1 MSEESKETKNENEA
15 KEKETEQIKSDAK
28 TTFNNAKESIRNVNF
43 KEDAK
48 ITSGYV
54 SGMIV
59 FLWLIVILLTSI
71 FGVHWTKKVI
81 GYNFL
86 EMVRDLL
93 APVIGIVVYAY
104 IIYFMQKSSK
114 RNLTT
119 NITVVTTSIIP
130 MILVEILSVLKLFS
144 YDFNKIIYPLSI
156 FATTISIV
164 LIYFSTK
171 DLMDEDD
178 DNTFIKKFCS
188 IQFIYF
194 VVYFINLIIVYNQ
207 E

>member
-1 MSEESKETKNENEA
+1 MSEESKETKKENEA
-15 KEKETEQIKSDAK
+15 KEKATEQIKSDAK

-54 SGMIV
+54 SGMIKNPLETLKKIAADRKNSNFKNALILV

-104 IIYFMQKSSK
+104 MRFY
-114 RNLTT
+114 L
-119 NITVVTTSIIP
+119 
-130 MILVEILSVLKLFS
+130 
-144 YDFNKIIYPLSI
+144 Y
-156 FATTISIV
+156 
-164 LIYFSTK
+164 
-171 DLMDEDD
+171 
-178 DNTFIKKFCS
+178 
-188 IQFIYF
+188 
-194 VVYFINLIIVYNQ
+194 
-207 E
+207 